1 MKVYDCFMYFD
12 EDDVLLVRLEE
23 LNKYV
28 DYFVIIESTH
38 SHNGEKRNLN
48 FNINK
53 FSKFKE
59 KIIYKVYSDTP
70 KNILEINNSDNED
83 KVKKKKY

>member
-28 DYFVIIESTH
+28 DYFVIIESTQ